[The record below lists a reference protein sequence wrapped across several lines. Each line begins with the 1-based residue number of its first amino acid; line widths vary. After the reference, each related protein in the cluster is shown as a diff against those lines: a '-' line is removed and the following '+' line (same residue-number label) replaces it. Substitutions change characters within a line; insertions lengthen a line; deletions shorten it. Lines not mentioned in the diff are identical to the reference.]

1 MKLENHDVIVV
12 GGGLAGCIAAKAVA
26 DKGKKAAMVFP
37 NGGKSEL
44 SSGCLDVFG
53 VVPGEKPAIVYDYA
67 EGIKQIAAKEEHPYH
82 NAKNAVA
89 KGIDAVAEL
98 AKIGGYELVGF
109 EGKNVWIPNMMGT
122 FTLVSYVPCSHE
134 KAVFIKG
141 ESKNVLVVGFKGNVA
156 FNAVAAAKSYKKYQ
170 KKLRLNN
177 NYYSLNLAL
186 NGMTG
191 RHRLSDSELA
201 DYLDTDEGI
210 DDLSKKLKSF
220 LECNSNSY
228 DLVLLPPVL
237 GFVRYRKRLREL
249 REACGVD
256 VAEVLTFG
264 NAVVGYRM
272 TRAIYKGLEREGI
285 TLLKGSR
292 VEALSVEET
301 VVLDCTIGLTDQL
314 HSGEKMT
321 LSAPA
326 VVLATGGFVGGGIQ
340 ARRREI
346 WLNLLEE
353 NLGQVATDILNRN
366 PVHGSGQEVL
376 TLGASVNED
385 FSVKGDKF
393 KGRVFACGDLLS
405 GFNATAERSGAGV
418 AVATGYLAG
427 QNAARKAN

>member
-1 MKLENHDVIVV
+1 
-12 GGGLAGCIAAKAVA
+12 
-26 DKGKKAAMVFP
+26 
-37 NGGKSEL
+37 
-44 SSGCLDVFG
+44 
-53 VVPGEKPAIVYDYA
+53 
-67 EGIKQIAAKEEHPYH
+67 
-82 NAKNAVA
+82 
-89 KGIDAVAEL
+89 
-98 AKIGGYELVGF
+98 
-109 EGKNVWIPNMMGT
+109 
-122 FTLVSYVPCSHE
+122 
-134 KAVFIKG
+134 
-141 ESKNVLVVGFKGNVA
+141 
-156 FNAVAAAKSYKKYQ
+156 
-170 KKLRLNN
+170 
-177 NYYSLNLAL
+177 
-186 NGMTG
+186 
-191 RHRLSDSELA
+191 
-201 DYLDTDEGI
+201 
-210 DDLSKKLKSF
+210 
-220 LECNSNSY
+220 
-228 DLVLLPPVL
+228 
-237 GFVRYRKRLREL
+237 LREL